1 MPCAHVWKYRRRG
14 PSTVSRRPS
23 PAPYCPPL
31 NIQHNPS
38 LSLGHCLIKA
48 FQTPELT
55 VCVRRRAGAVTF
67 ALIQAMEQGQAA
79 TYQALLRAMRYSLKN
94 GPQHF
99 PAAPQLAASRTFDL
113 NRPFCL

>member
-1 MPCAHVWKYRRRG
+1 M
-14 PSTVSRRPS
+14 
-23 PAPYCPPL
+23 
-31 NIQHNPS
+31 
-38 LSLGHCLIKA
+38 
-48 FQTPELT
+48 
-55 VCVRRRAGAVTF
+55 TF

-99 PAAPQLAASRTFDL
+99 PAAPQLAASCTFDL